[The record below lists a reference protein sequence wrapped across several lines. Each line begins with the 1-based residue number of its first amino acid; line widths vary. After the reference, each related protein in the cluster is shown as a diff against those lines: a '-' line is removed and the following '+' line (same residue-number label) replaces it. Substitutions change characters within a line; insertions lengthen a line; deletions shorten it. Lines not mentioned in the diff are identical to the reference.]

1 MTTTFLRITS
11 PRQARIAITVFFFIS
26 GFGYSSW
33 ASRIPSIKQQLNL
46 NEAQLGAILFALPV
60 GLLFTMPITGRL
72 LTLYNS
78 RKIMLAGAI
87 LFNLV
92 LMLPGFSNSIW
103 QLVFILV
110 CFGGTRNLLNLSM
123 NALSVEVQNMY
134 NKSIIASFHGIWS
147 LAGFAGAGV
156 GYLMV
161 TYD

>member
-1 MTTTFLRITS
+1 MTTTFLRINS
-11 PRQARIAITVFFFIS
+11 PRQARIAITMFFFIS

-60 GLLFTMPITGRL
+60 GLLFTMPITGKL
-72 LTLYNS
+72 LNLYNS

-103 QLVFILV
+103 QLVLILI
-110 CFGGTRNLLNLSM
+110 CFGGT
-123 NALSVEVQNMY
+123 
-134 NKSIIASFHGIWS
+134 
-147 LAGFAGAGV
+147 
-156 GYLMV
+156 
-161 TYD
+161 